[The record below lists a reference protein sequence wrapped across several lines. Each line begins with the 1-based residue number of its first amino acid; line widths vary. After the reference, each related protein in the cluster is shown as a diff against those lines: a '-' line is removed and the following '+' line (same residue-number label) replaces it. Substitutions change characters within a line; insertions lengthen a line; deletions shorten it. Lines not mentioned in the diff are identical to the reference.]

1 VPGEVLQFERPLPF
15 ISCAEMQVV
24 VELVAP
30 MLHALD
36 GNVHR
41 LDRLIVKYQGRDTYP
56 LAEMLP
62 ERRRSFLRELRVLKA
77 ELMAGALEPEADP
90 EGIYN

>member
-1 VPGEVLQFERPLPF
+1 MPGEVLQFDRPLPI
-15 ISCAEMQVV
+15 ISYAEMQAV
-24 VELVAP
+24 VELIAP

-62 ERRRSFLRELRVLKA
+62 ERRRAFLRELRALKV

-90 EGIYN
+90 RGIYN